1 MLGLLALSLPAH
13 AFIKKDEIVI
23 PDNYPKQFDA
33 EYIKRVKPLYKAVSE
48 DHIIYVAMEMMKN
61 TNGEFSRRA
70 ILGNNL
76 SQKPIRVMFKDLAQI
91 RSDYADY
98 DALGWKKS
106 GRLYIFINPK
116 HKDAPPGAIAALLAH
131 EALHQDEY
139 NSIAE
144 ETYAWTMEASVW
156 CDIVAVYPESDEA
169 LHPLVVRENTL
180 KDLFEKGNYS
190 SKYIKKTVKSN
201 GAYRNLPATSPGFE
215 TL

>member
-1 MLGLLALSLPAH
+1 MNINKLKRFIKTSLVLGLLALSLPAH

-116 HKDAPPGAIAALLAH
+116 HKDAPPGAIAALLAQ
-131 EALHQDEY
+131 EALHQDE
-139 NSIAE
+139 
-144 ETYAWTMEASVW
+144 
-156 CDIVAVYPESDEA
+156 
-169 LHPLVVRENTL
+169 
-180 KDLFEKGNYS
+180 
-190 SKYIKKTVKSN
+190 
-201 GAYRNLPATSPGFE
+201 
-215 TL
+215 